1 MFILSLQG
9 LLAIVAPLA
18 VGFLGGASALAGLL
32 TGAIVSGSLLGLMMA
47 NAGGAWDNTKK
58 YIEAG
63 AHGGKGSRCHR
74 VRNSSEHKPKF
85 LKVFRFSNQ
94 KAHSTTG
101 AHSSKG
107 TCCNGERSC
116 P

>member
-1 MFILSLQG
+1 MLFASMLFQG
-9 LLAIVAPLA
+9 LLAIVTPLA

-63 AHGGKGSRCHR
+63 AHGGKGSSCHR
-74 VRNSSEHKPKF
+74 V
-85 LKVFRFSNQ
+85 
-94 KAHSTTG
+94 G
-101 AHSSKG
+101 W
-107 TCCNGERSC
+107 SC
-116 P
+116 WRH